1 MNGLT
6 KRVEQNEKDINV
18 AGTIALEN
26 RKFIGDN
33 KVAIANN
40 TTNINVNA
48 KAIDELKGQVG
59 KSSTVINDIKNQITN
74 INGKVENNTTKI
86 SY

>member
-1 MNGLT
+1 M
-6 KRVEQNEKDINV
+6 
-18 AGTIALEN
+18 ATIALEN

-33 KVAIANN
+33 KVAIENN
-40 TTNINVNA
+40 TTTNINVNA

-74 INGKVENNTTKI
+74 INGKVENILLTLLPMLKKKKKI
-86 SY
+86 FKLM